1 MNEPEII
8 QIIPA
13 PAGMSAVYKDTDG
26 KFGTPIVALALV
38 EEDGFRYV
46 VPMDMDD
53 FGEVDI
59 VTPDGTNF
67 CGMLFNGDH
76 IRKKEE
82 PVDVD
87 LNDPEAL
94 RRAYEADERQKNRYL
109 FGLE

>member
-1 MNEPEII
+1 MNEVKII

-26 KFGTPIVALALV
+26 KFRMPIAALALV
-38 EEDGFRYV
+38 EEDGLRYV

-59 VTPDGTNF
+59 VTPDDANF

-76 IRKKEE
+76 GDHIREGAEE
-82 PVDVD
+82 
-87 LNDPEAL
+87 
-94 RRAYEADERQKNRYL
+94 
-109 FGLE
+109 